1 MAAMRH
7 LLRSNN
13 NGYLYCFSTHQI
25 RRIATAD
32 ATLDHSTCGV
42 KRQKKLKEVARRV
55 CDVIR
60 RRPTWESTL
69 LSEFPQEDLLHPSC
83 IAEIF
88 RRQSGN
94 ALLTL
99 RFYLWLS
106 SHQGAN
112 RFSPEAIL
120 SALSKAKAWKASLHF
135 LRSTKCRPQTS
146 SLESFAARLC
156 EEGNDLEESLETILE
171 LKRVLDFSPSLLLTW
186 NTALSRS
193 LRIGRTDLVWRFYE
207 EMINCGIAGDATTIR
222 CIAQAFCKEGKMSE
236 ALELLRDISK
246 GGVMTPDAFTFN
258 KLVSGFCRAKNYE
271 KVSETLHLMIQIGCK
286 PTIFTYQ
293 EVIYGLCRNGMA
305 GEAYRV
311 FNDIKYR
318 GYVHNVFSYTMMIDG
333 LCKMGQ
339 VEHARDVWQEMMR
352 NGLVPNE
359 YTYNVVVYGYCKMG
373 DMDEAKKMYEE
384 MLSRGCKE
392 SIVSCNTMIGGLCSN
407 GRIDEAWEWFERMP
421 DRGIDRDSNTY
432 SIMIQGFCQ
441 GGRMKE
447 ALDLYYNLLEVGLQ
461 PRVAFYTRM
470 IQAFCEEG
478 NVSMATEIL
487 NDMVSRGLE
496 PLVITHDYMISGHCR
511 RGDAC
516 TAMGLLWK
524 MLKGKMR
531 PRCATFEN
539 LVESL
544 SLADRAGDALRVL
557 DAMYKAGYVLGTSLC
572 HSLVGRLCSENH
584 QHAGEHLEEVLGR

>member
-1 MAAMRH
+1 MMARRH

-25 RRIATAD
+25 RSIATAD
-32 ATLDHSTCGV
+32 ATLDHSTCDV

-55 CDVIR
+55 CDLIR
-60 RRPTWESTL
+60 RQPSWESTL
-69 LSEFPQEDLLHPSC
+69 LSEFPQEDLLHPTC

-94 ALLTL
+94 AFLTL

-106 SHQGAN
+106 SHQDAN
-112 RFSPEAIL
+112 RFSPDAIL
-120 SALSKAKAWKASLHF
+120 SALSEAKAWKASLHF

-156 EEGNDLEESLETILE
+156 EEGNDLEESLETVLE

-193 LRIGRTDLVWRFYE
+193 LRIGDV
-207 EMINCGIAGDATTIR
+207 ITIG
-222 CIAQAFCKEGKMSE
+222 CIAQALCKEGKMSE

-305 GEAYRV
+305 GEAYRL

-318 GYVHNVFSYTMMIDG
+318 GYVHDVVSYTTMIDG

-339 VEHARDVWQEMMR
+339 VEHARDMWQEMIR

-359 YTYNVVVYGYCKMG
+359 YTYNVLVYGYCKMG
-373 DMDEAKKMYEE
+373 DVDEAKKMYEE
-384 MLSRGCKE
+384 MLGRGCKE
-392 SIVSCNTMIGGLCSN
+392 SVVSCNTMIGGLCSN
-407 GRIDEAWEWFERMP
+407 DRIDEAWEWFERMP
-421 DRGIDRDSNTY
+421 DRSIDRDSTTY

-441 GGRMKE
+441 GG
-447 ALDLYYNLLEVGLQ
+447 G
-461 PRVAFYTRM
+461 
-470 IQAFCEEG
+470 
-478 NVSMATEIL
+478 
-487 NDMVSRGLE
+487 
-496 PLVITHDYMISGHCR
+496 
-511 RGDAC
+511 
-516 TAMGLLWK
+516 
-524 MLKGKMR
+524 
-531 PRCATFEN
+531 
-539 LVESL
+539 
-544 SLADRAGDALRVL
+544 
-557 DAMYKAGYVLGTSLC
+557 
-572 HSLVGRLCSENH
+572 
-584 QHAGEHLEEVLGR
+584 